1 MLRIDFY
8 FSKLHLKTAHVE
20 GRNIANLILC
30 SASSNTSSSI
40 SLPPPEAALS
50 TVSDDV
56 YSSASTLHHRLYRTV
71 APVSYAHMAALRW
84 TQMQEV
90 EEEEDGDGRE
100 DVINNSDGPWKL
112 PY

>member
-8 FSKLHLKTAHVE
+8 FSKLHLKTAHVG

-30 SASSNTSSSI
+30 SAPSGIFSST
-40 SLPPPEAALS
+40 SLPPPEAALC
-50 TVSDDV
+50 TASDDV
-56 YSSASTLHHRLYRTV
+56 YPPASTLHRRLYRTV

-90 EEEEDGDGRE
+90 EEEEDGDGGE
-100 DVINNSDGPWKL
+100 DVNNKRGGPWKL